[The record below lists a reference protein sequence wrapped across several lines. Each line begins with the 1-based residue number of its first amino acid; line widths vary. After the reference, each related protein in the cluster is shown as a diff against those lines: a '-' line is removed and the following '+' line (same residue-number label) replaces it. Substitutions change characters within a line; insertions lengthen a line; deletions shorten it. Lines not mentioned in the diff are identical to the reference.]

1 MMRSYGRTALLSLS
15 ATLLISGL
23 ALGRWELVACII
35 PLSVV
40 IFLETQFR
48 YPARLD
54 LMAVGRLER
63 DEVMAGDEVGL
74 RVALENHGPDLHG
87 AEVRLVLDKGLRLA
101 DGPMNLPVSVRAGQ
115 TVELRWKLMVPN
127 MGRFDIGLLEVR
139 VNDAFHLFGASTVLP
154 LERSLRSTPK
164 VERLRKMALRPRVLR
179 PFVGNL
185 NSGVAGTG
193 SEFHCLREYQPG
205 DPLRQI
211 NWKATARRDELV
223 TNSKEDE
230 RSGDLVI
237 VLDLQKADPRVQDRS
252 IEAAASIA
260 QYWLGGKNRVGM
272 IVLGDYVEVV
282 PMGMG
287 RRQFHRLVEKL
298 MEVKASE
305 RDTALLADRAWKR
318 YFPPNAVVV
327 FISPLRSEGTSTTIK
342 RLARDGAKVLL
353 LSLRRKDRWNSLEEE
368 LAFRLDQIRR
378 EDLIF
383 ALGDFCR
390 VVEWDSDTS
399 LSRCLMGVRNW

>member
-1 MMRSYGRTALLSLS
+1 MRSYGRTALLSLS

-63 DEVMAGDEVGL
+63 DEVMAGDEVWL

-179 PFVGNL
+179 PFVGTL

-223 TNSKEDE
+223 TNSKEE
-230 RSGDLVI
+230 MSG
-237 VLDLQKADPRVQDRS
+237 AGTWS
-252 IEAAASIA
+252 SFSTC
-260 QYWLGGKNRVGM
+260 
-272 IVLGDYVEVV
+272 
-282 PMGMG
+282 
-287 RRQFHRLVEKL
+287 RRPTPECR
-298 MEVKASE
+298 
-305 RDTALLADRAWKR
+305 T
-318 YFPPNAVVV
+318 
-327 FISPLRSEGTSTTIK
+327 
-342 RLARDGAKVLL
+342 GA
-353 LSLRRKDRWNSLEEE
+353 
-368 LAFRLDQIRR
+368 
-378 EDLIF
+378 
-383 ALGDFCR
+383 
-390 VVEWDSDTS
+390 
-399 LSRCLMGVRNW
+399 